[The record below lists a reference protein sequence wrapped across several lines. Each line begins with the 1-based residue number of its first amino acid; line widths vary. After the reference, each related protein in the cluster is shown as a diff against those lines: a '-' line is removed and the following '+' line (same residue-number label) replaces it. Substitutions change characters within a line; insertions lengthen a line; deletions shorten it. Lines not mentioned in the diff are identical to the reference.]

1 MSIFLPRTD
10 IHCSHP
16 VPAMKIPKETV
27 VAIVPAAGSG
37 VRMGAGRAKQF
48 LEIRNKPLLAIT
60 LETFQKCDQ
69 VDAVI
74 LVVPEADVSF
84 CRDHIVDPF
93 GMHKV
98 VKIIAGGARR
108 QDSVRMGVKATE
120 GKYDLLLIHDGVR
133 PMITVELVEKIIAAA
148 GMHRAVIA
156 AMPAKETV
164 KEVNS
169 HYEVVGTYDRRRVW
183 MVQTPQIFR
192 YGDILAA
199 HERAVSEGWEEATDD
214 SLLMEKMGITVTVV
228 EGSDRNIKVTTPF
241 DLEMARRILTASSE

>member
-1 MSIFLPRTD
+1 
-10 IHCSHP
+10 
-16 VPAMKIPKETV
+16 MKTHRETV

-48 LEIRNKPLLAIT
+48 LEIKNRPLLSIT
-60 LETFQKCDQ
+60 LETLQKCDL

-84 CRDHIVDPF
+84 CRKHITEPF
-93 GMHKV
+93 GLHKV
-98 VKIIAGGARR
+98 VKIVPGGLRR
-108 QDSVRMGVKATE
+108 QDSVRMGINAAE

-133 PMITVELVEKIIAAA
+133 PMVTVDLVVRVIKAAEK
-148 GMHRAVIA
+148 HRAVIA
-156 AMPAKETV
+156 ALPAKETV

-169 HYEVVGTYDRRRVW
+169 DHEVIGTYDRKRVW

-192 YGDILAA
+192 YSDILAA
-199 HERAVSEGWEEATDD
+199 HERALSEGWDEATDD
-214 SLLMEKMGITVTVV
+214 SLLVEKAGIKVTVV

-241 DLEMARRILTASSE
+241 DLEMARNILSANPE